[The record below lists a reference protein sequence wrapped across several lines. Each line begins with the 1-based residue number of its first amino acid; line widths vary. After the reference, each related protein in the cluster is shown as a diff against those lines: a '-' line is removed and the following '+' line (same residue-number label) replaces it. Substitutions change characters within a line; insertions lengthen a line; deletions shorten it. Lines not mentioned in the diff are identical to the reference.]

1 MNHHPALHYLDNAAT
16 TMVAPAVADAI
27 TAAMAEHWANP
38 SSLYPIGAKSEETLG
53 AARASLARTIG
64 CTPREF
70 YFTSCGTE
78 SNNMA
83 VLGFAKSKKFGKKII
98 VSGFEHPSVQRPIEQ
113 LGKEGYEV
121 IVVKPNAAGQL
132 DINAMLEQV
141 DKGTILVAC
150 MLVNNETGV
159 RNPVER
165 LAAEVKKINNRT
177 AVHVDAVQA
186 WLKTPITLAN
196 IDSLSVSGHKIHAPK
211 GIGGLYLAEKNW
223 QTFQPPYL
231 GGEQERLR
239 RPGTENI
246 PYAIGLATA
255 ANLLA
260 KTIKPRAVEAAKLN
274 KRLREGLAVFSD
286 VTVNSPLDAQ
296 PEILNLSENCIKS
309 QTMLSFLAEEEI
321 YVSSGSACGR
331 GAPSHTLDAMGKT
344 HREID
349 TALRVSLC
357 AENTAEDIDAFLN
370 RLELGLK
377 TLQKF

>member
-1 MNHHPALHYLDNAAT
+1 MKTNQTLHYLDNAAT
-16 TMVAPAVADAI
+16 TAVAPAVVEAVS
-27 TAAMAEHWANP
+27 AAMQTHWANA
-38 SSLYPIGAKSEETLG
+38 SSLHPIGAQSEEALA
-53 AARASLARTIG
+53 AARASVARTLG
-64 CTPREF
+64 CTAREF

-83 VLGFAKSKKFGKKII
+83 ILGFAKSKKFGKKII

-121 IVVKPNAAGQL
+121 VVVKPEADGHL
-132 DINAMLEQV
+132 DINKMLAQV

-177 AVHVDAVQA
+177 AVHVDAVQG
-186 WLKTPITLAN
+186 WLKTPFTLAH
-196 IDSLSVSGHKIHAPK
+196 IDSCAVSGHKIHAPK
-211 GIGGLYLAEKNW
+211 GIGGLYLADKNW
-223 QTFQPPYL
+223 QTFAPPYL
-231 GGEQERLR
+231 GGEQERQR
-239 RPGTENI
+239 RPGTENL

-260 KTIKPRAVEAAKLN
+260 KTLKPRAAEAAALN
-274 KRLREGLAVFSD
+274 AQLRAGLAALPE
-286 VTVNSPLDAQ
+286 VTINSPSDAL
-296 PEILNLSENCIKS
+296 PEILNLSEHCIKS
-309 QTMLSFLAEEEI
+309 QTMLSFLAQEQI

-357 AENTAEDIDAFLN
+357 AENTPEDIDAFLN
-370 RLELGLK
+370 RLEDGLK
-377 TLQKF
+377 TLQRI

>member
-1 MNHHPALHYLDNAAT
+1 MNTIKTIHYLDNAAT
-16 TMVAPAVADAI
+16 TMVAPAVAEAI
-27 TAAMAEHWANP
+27 TNAMGAHWANP
-38 SSLYPIGAKSEETLG
+38 SSLYPIGAKSEETL
-53 AARASLARTIG
+53 ATARASLARTLG

-83 VLGFAKSKKFGKKII
+83 ILGFAKSKKFGKKII

-121 IVVKPNAAGQL
+121 VVVKPEADGRL
-132 DINAMLEQV
+132 DIDKMLAAV

-165 LAAEVKKINNRT
+165 LAAEVKKINPRT

-223 QTFQPPYL
+223 QTFAPPYL
-231 GGEQERLR
+231 GGEQERQR
-239 RPGTENI
+239 RPGTENL

-255 ANLLA
+255 AGLLA
-260 KTIKPRAVEAAKLN
+260 KTIKPRAAAAAALN
-274 KRLREGLAVFSD
+274 VQLRAGLAALPE
-286 VTVNSPLDAQ
+286 VTINSPADAQ

-309 QTMLSFLAEEEI
+309 QTMLSFLAQAQI

-331 GAPSHTLDAMGKT
+331 GAPSHTLHAMGKST
-344 HREID
+344 REID
-349 TALRVSLC
+349 TALRISLC
-357 AENTAEDIDAFLN
+357 AENTAKDIDAFLN
-370 RLELGLK
+370 RLEDGLK
-377 TLQKF
+377 TLQRF

>member
-1 MNHHPALHYLDNAAT
+1 MNTNPTLHYLDNAAT
-16 TMVAPAVADAI
+16 TMVAPAVVDAIADAMQ
-27 TAAMAEHWANP
+27 THWANP
-38 SSLYPIGAKSEETLG
+38 SSLYPIGAKSEEALA
-53 AARASLARTIG
+53 AARASLARTLG
-64 CTPREF
+64 CTAREF

-83 VLGFAKSKKFGKKII
+83 ILGFAKSKKFGKKII

-121 IVVKPNAAGQL
+121 IVVNPEADGHL
-132 DINAMLEQV
+132 DINKILAQV
-141 DKGTILVAC
+141 DKSTILVAC

-177 AVHVDAVQA
+177 AVHVDAVQG
-186 WLKTPITLAN
+186 WLKTPFTLAN
-196 IDSLSVSGHKIHAPK
+196 IDSCSVSGHKIHAPK
-211 GIGGLYLAEKNW
+211 GIGGLYLADKNW

-246 PYAIGLATA
+246 PYVIGLATA
-255 ANLLA
+255 ANLLR
-260 KTIKPRAVEAAKLN
+260 KTVKQRGAAAAALNMQLRA
-274 KRLREGLAVFSD
+274 GLAALPEI
-286 VTVNSPLDAQ
+286 TVNSPADAQ
-296 PEILNLSENCIKS
+296 PEIVNLSENYIKS
-309 QTMLSFLAEEEI
+309 QTMLSFLAQEQI

-331 GAPSHTLDAMGKT
+331 GAPSHTLAAMGKPM
-344 HREID
+344 RSID

-357 AENTAEDIDAFLN
+357 EQNTPEDINAFLT
-370 RLELGLK
+370 RLEDGLK
-377 TLQKF
+377 TLQRI

>member
-1 MNHHPALHYLDNAAT
+1 MITNEPLHYLDNAAT
-16 TMVAPAVADAI
+16 TMVAPAVATAVFDAMQ
-27 TAAMAEHWANP
+27 AHWANP
-38 SSLYPIGAKSEETLG
+38 SSLYPIGARSEEALA
-53 AARASLARTIG
+53 AARASLARTLG

-83 VLGFAKSKKFGKKII
+83 IGGFAKSKKFGKKII

-113 LGKEGYEV
+113 LAQEGYEV
-121 IVVKPNAAGQL
+121 ITIKPEADGHL
-132 DINAMLEQV
+132 DIDKMLNAV

-150 MLVNNETGV
+150 MLINNETGV

-186 WLKTPITLAN
+186 WFKTPITLAN

-223 QTFQPPYL
+223 QTFAPPYL
-231 GGEQERLR
+231 GGEQERQR

-255 ANLLA
+255 AGLLS
-260 KTIKPRAVEAAKLN
+260 KTIKPRATAAAALN
-274 KRLREGLAVFSD
+274 AQLRAGLAQFAEVSI
-286 VTVNSPLDAQ
+286 NSPADAS
-296 PEILNLSENCIKS
+296 PEILNLSEHCIKS
-309 QTMLSFLAEEEI
+309 QTMLSFLAQQQI

-331 GAPSHTLDAMGKT
+331 GAPSHTLAAMGKSP
-344 HREID
+344 RAID

-357 AENTAEDIDAFLN
+357 AENTAADIDAFLN
-370 RLELGLK
+370 RLEDGLK
-377 TLQKF
+377 TLQRF

>member
-1 MNHHPALHYLDNAAT
+1 MTTNETLHYLDNAAT

-27 TAAMAEHWANP
+27 TAAMGAHWANP
-38 SSLYPIGAKSEETLG
+38 SSLYPLGAHSEETL
-53 AARASLARTIG
+53 ATARASLARTLG

-83 VLGFAKSKKFGKKII
+83 VLGFAKSKRFGKKII

-113 LGKEGYEV
+113 LGREGYEV
-121 IVVKPNAAGQL
+121 VVVNPAADGHL
-132 DINAMLEQV
+132 DIDAMLSAV

-165 LAAEVKKINNRT
+165 LAAEVKRINPRT

-196 IDSLSVSGHKIHAPK
+196 IDSMAVSGHKIHAPK
-211 GIGGLYLAEKNW
+211 GIGGLYLADKNW
-223 QTFQPPYL
+223 QTFAPPYL
-231 GGEQERLR
+231 GGEQERQR
-239 RPGTENI
+239 RPGTENL

-255 ANLLA
+255 AGLLS
-260 KTIKPRAVEAAKLN
+260 KTLKPRASAAAALN
-274 KRLREGLAVFSD
+274 AQLRAGLANLPEI
-286 VTVNSPLDAQ
+286 TINSPVDAT

-309 QTMLSFLAEEEI
+309 QTMLSFLAQGQI

-331 GAPSHTLDAMGKT
+331 GAPSHTLHAMGKSA
-344 HREID
+344 REID
-349 TALRVSLC
+349 TALRISLC
-357 AENTAEDIDAFLN
+357 AENTPADIDAFLN
-370 RLELGLK
+370 RLEDGLK
-377 TLQKF
+377 TLQRF